1 MKSNIRRGKNAIKR
15 VLYKSRATKFK
26 KLITFML
33 VLGIL
38 ASVAYFVKYAYVEY
52 AVSRAHVVL
61 NYPGIAESKYPDGS
75 RFTYYDFTC
84 DENLEEALKIMQSR
98 GKYTNFTVDDIRD
111 NFFIYSYLD
120 GSAVSS
126 VSTARSEGN
135 DFSYVANEYK
145 ITFVQPHDYK
155 DPQIIRKIFS
165 RDDSKEFLQVLV
177 DVNKAKIAQKL
188 GGINGFK
195 TLTEVSDEVNYD
207 YIEEVNI
214 YKTKI
219 NNIIACLKELE
230 KKQPEFVSEKHGLSL
245 NDLRGKYNFLIANNL
260 DGINNFV
267 ESSGISKDLEQ
278 TSNKINVN
286 IENYTV
292 KHRKSESKVETNDFA
307 MKNYDQTFTENLIN
321 VIQNDEYGLYQARP
335 KTAFDTVSRQKH
347 ESNESVSEY
356 SSKISIFSKE
366 LDIYDDVAMT
376 PEEHER
382 LIVKCDGLL
391 EAFKNEYEELS
402 TLANEVVEEYYTRVN
417 EGFIS
422 AKITPKGL
430 ISKSFIV
437 KLGIAFLLGVALAF
451 VIAVFVISFEDR
463 KKIKEKKKLIESI
476 KARNIAEEA
485 E

>member
-1 MKSNIRRGKNAIKR
+1 MKSNIKRGKNAIKR
-15 VLYKSRATKFK
+15 VIYKSRATKFK
-26 KLITFML
+26 KLIAFML
-33 VLGIL
+33 VMGIL
-38 ASVAYFVKYAYVEY
+38 ASMAYFVKYAYVEY

-61 NYPGIAESKYPDGS
+61 NYPEIAESKYPDGS

-98 GKYTNFTVDDIRD
+98 GKYLNFTVNDIRD

-145 ITFVQPHDYK
+145 ITFIQPHDYK
-155 DPQIIRKIFS
+155 NPSIVEKVFS
-165 RDDSKEFLQVLV
+165 PDDSKEFLQILI
-177 DVNKAKIAQKL
+177 DVNKAKIARKL

-195 TLTEVSDEVNYD
+195 TITDASAVGNYD
-207 YIEEVNI
+207 YTEEVNI

-219 NNIIACLKELE
+219 NNIIAYLKELE
-230 KKQPEFVSEKHGLSL
+230 KKQPGFVSEKYGLTLS
-245 NDLRGKYNFLIANNL
+245 DLSGKYNFLISNNL

-267 ESSGISKDLEQ
+267 ESSGISKDLNQ

-292 KHRKSESKVETNDFA
+292 KYNKSLSKVEINDYA

-356 SSKISIFSKE
+356 NSKISIFSKE
-366 LDIYDDVAMT
+366 LDIYDDVVMA

-382 LIVKCDGLL
+382 LIVKCDGLIDS
-391 EAFKNEYEELS
+391 FKKEYEELS
-402 TLANEVVEEYYTRVN
+402 ALANEVVEEYYTSVN
-417 EGFIS
+417 EEFIS
-422 AKITPKGL
+422 TNITPKEL
-430 ISKSFIV
+430 ISKNLIV
-437 KLGIAFLLGVALAF
+437 KMGIAFLLGVVFAF
-451 VIAVFVISFEDR
+451 VIAVFAISIRDR
-463 KKIKEKKKLIESI
+463 RKINKKKKLIESI
-476 KARNIAEEA
+476 KTRNLAKEA
-485 E
+485 